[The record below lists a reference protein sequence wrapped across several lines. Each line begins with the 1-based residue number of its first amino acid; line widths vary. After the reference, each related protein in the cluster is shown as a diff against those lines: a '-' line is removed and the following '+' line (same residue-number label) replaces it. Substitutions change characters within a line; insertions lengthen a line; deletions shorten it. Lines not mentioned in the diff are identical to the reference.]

1 MLVAEHCVY
10 LDSFRVLLAADKYFY
25 HDVGVIEALEW
36 HFKNTLKAIR
46 PAMRNDLN

>member
-10 LDSFRVLLAADKYFY
+10 LYSCRLLLAADKYFY
-25 HDVGVIEALEW
+25 HDIGVIEALEW
-36 HFKNTLKAIR
+36 HFENMLKGIR